1 MKTILKIAVVSF
13 FLFASCQK
21 SVDQPYTL
29 KFYGDAYEDIGYS
42 ATIVSDGY
50 VFAGEVTDVTRS
62 GGSIISQTK
71 DMGIFKTGWDGNV
84 IWKVTAGGKYDDWG
98 TKINQLDDQS
108 LICVGTFTD
117 TTAATPGTTDIFIVK
132 VTSAG
137 IIEWQKHYGGA
148 GNQTGKD
155 VVKSANG
162 FLILGSTDIA
172 RGTVGDSLG
181 NTAGNKDVFLLNI
194 SNAGDSLGTFTWG
207 YAGNDIGTVIKPD
220 QGGGFIIYG
229 TTDKSDPGQA
239 NNNLWLLKLNSAG
252 YLTQSKIVGGTEDE
266 YAGDMEVLEDG
277 YLLAYTV
284 GKDGINQSAYVKKL
298 PSNIYAAPLFTNKIK
313 IVNPLNTADSSTC
326 VNAMTK
332 YSTNSFLLAGQSGI
346 GTAGKMLI
354 FEIDAT
360 GNPVAGRQMIK
371 GSTGTQIAYDVVS
384 GDDGYIIAVGENSY
398 DVNSMITFLKFKF

>member
-1 MKTILKIAVVSF
+1 MKTILKITIVSF

-21 SVDQPYTL
+21 SEDQPYTL

-62 GGSIISQTK
+62 GGSIVSQTK

-84 IWKVTAGGKYDDWG
+84 LWKVTAGGKFSDWG
-98 TKINQLDDQS
+98 TKVNQLDDQS

-117 TTAATPGTTDIFIVK
+117 TSTVLPGTTDIFIVK

-137 IIEWQKHYGGA
+137 TIEWQKHYGGT

-155 VVKSANG
+155 IVASSNG

-172 RGTVGDSLG
+172 RGAAGDSLG
-181 NTAGNKDVFLLNI
+181 NIAGNTDIFLLNI
-194 SNAGDSLGTFTWG
+194 NAAGDSIGSFAYGFT
-207 YAGNDIGTVIKPD
+207 GNDIGSVIKPD

-239 NNNLWLLKLNSAG
+239 NNNLLLLRINSAG
-252 YLTQSKIVGGTEDE
+252 YLTQTKIVGGTEDE
-266 YAGDMEVLEDG
+266 YAGDMEVLPDG

-284 GKDGINQSAYVKKL
+284 GKDGTNQSAYVKKL
-298 PSNIYAAPLFTNKIK
+298 QNNIYAAPSFTNKIK
-313 IVNPLNTADSSTC
+313 IVDPSNTTDSSTC

-332 YSTNSFLLAGQSGI
+332 YSTNSFLLAGKSGI

-360 GNPVAGRQMIK
+360 GNLVAGHQMIK
-371 GSTGTQIAYDVVS
+371 GSTGDQVAYDVVS
-384 GDDGYIIAVGENSY
+384 GDDAYIIAVGENSY